1 MNTLRFFAQHAQE
14 ILQLTGQHLLLVA
27 ASTLAAALIGVPLG
41 VVSAHRPRLA
51 RWVLGFAGVVQ
62 TIPSLALF
70 GLLIPLPFLGGIGSR
85 TAMLALV
92 LYALLPIVRNTATG
106 IAGVDPAVREAA
118 LGLGLTAR
126 QMLWMVEL
134 PLARGIIFAGLR
146 VATVVNVGVATIAAA
161 VGAGGLGMYIFRG
174 VSMVDNRLIL
184 AGAIPAALL
193 ALLLDFLLGRIE
205 AVMKRERSSV
215 LLPVAVLCVLC
226 VFVVISV
233 LPHSSPA
240 TIVVG
245 GKNFTEQLILGEI
258 LAQQIESRTALHV
271 DRRLNLAGSLI
282 AHDALLAGDIDMY
295 VEYVG
300 TALQGVL
307 KLPLIADPTA
317 AAARVRTEYAAR
329 WHIEAGQSLGFENT
343 FAILVRGEDARHLH
357 LRTISDSVPYA
368 PQWSAGFGYEFME
381 REDGYAGLSRAYGL
395 RFARPPK
402 VLDLT
407 LTYRALAGKQVDLIA
422 GNSTDGLIPALDLVQ
437 LEDDRR
443 YFPPYQAVTL
453 VRGSTFAAHPELRA
467 VLDALAGSITAE
479 AMRKMNAEVDLD
491 HRDPKEVAAQFLVG
505 QASLPAAL
513 RHKE

>member
-1 MNTLRFFAQHAQE
+1 MNAREVLS
-14 ILQLTGQHLLLVA
+14 LTGQHLLLVA
-27 ASTLAAALIGVPLG
+27 ASTLAAAAIGLPLG
-41 VVSAHRPRLA
+41 IAAAHRPKFA

-70 GLLIPLPFLGGIGSR
+70 GFLIPLPFIGGIGSR
-85 TAMLALV
+85 TALVALV

-118 LGLGLTAR
+118 LGLGLTPR

-134 PLARGIIFAGLR
+134 PLARGVIFAGVR

-161 VGAGGLGMYIFRG
+161 IGAGGLGMYIFRG

-193 ALLLDFLLGRIE
+193 ALLLDFSLGRVE
-205 AVMKRERSSV
+205 HAMNRRGSHRGAVATIAVV
-215 LLPVAVLCVLC
+215 LVLCVAAG
-226 VFVVISV
+226 IAAW
-233 LPHSSPA
+233 PKSSQRA
-240 TIVVG
+240 LVVG

-258 LAQQIESRTALHV
+258 LAQQIESRTGLPV

-282 AHDALLAGDIDMY
+282 AHDALVAGEIDMY

-307 KLPLIADPTA
+307 KLPGISDPNA
-317 AAARVRTEYAAR
+317 AAERVRLEYASR
-329 WHIEAGQSLGFENT
+329 FHVEALPSLGFENT
-343 FAILVRGEDARHLH
+343 FAILVRGSDARRLH
-357 LRTISDSVPYA
+357 LRTISDAA
-368 PQWSAGFGYEFME
+368 PVSSTWHAGFGYEFME
-381 REDGYAGLSRAYGL
+381 RQDGYPGLSRVYGL
-395 RFARPPK
+395 HFADAPK

-407 LTYRALAGKQVDLIA
+407 LTYRALAGGQVDLIA

-453 VRGSTFAAHPELRA
+453 VRSAALEAHPEIRA
-467 VLDALAGSITAE
+467 ALEALSGTITAA
-479 AMRKMNAEVDLD
+479 AMQKMNAAVDLD
-491 HRDPKEVAAQFLVG
+491 HREPRDVAAEFIKTIN
-505 QASLPAAL
+505 
-513 RHKE
+513 RR

>member
-1 MNTLRFFAQHAQE
+1 MKTLHFFAEHRQE
-14 ILQLTGQHLLLVA
+14 MLGLTGEHLLLVA
-27 ASTLAAALIGVPLG
+27 IYTLIGAIAGIPLG
-41 VVSAHRPRLA
+41 VIAAHRPRFGK
-51 RWVLGFAGVVQ
+51 WILGFANVVQ

-70 GLLIPLPFLGGIGSR
+70 GFLIPLPFIGGVGSR
-85 TAMLALV
+85 TALVALV

-106 IAGVDPAVREAA
+106 ITGVDPVMREAA
-118 LGLGLTAR
+118 LGLGLTPR

-193 ALLLDFLLGRIE
+193 ALVLDFTLGQIE
-205 AVMKRERSSV
+205 SSLKNQRRSSFP
-215 LLPVAVLCVLC
+215 LLVFFGVLCAS
-226 VFVVISV
+226 VVIMLFPRSHV
-233 LPHSSPA
+233 S

-258 LAQQIESRTALHV
+258 LAQQIESHTALHV
-271 DRRLNLAGSLI
+271 ERRLNLAGSLI
-282 AHDALLAGDIDMY
+282 AHQALIAGEIDMY

-307 KLPLIADPTA
+307 KLPLITDPDA
-317 AAARVRTEYAAR
+317 AAARVRSEYASR
-329 WHIEAGQSLGFENT
+329 WGIEAGQSLGFENT
-343 FAILVRGEDARHLH
+343 FAVLVRGEDARRLH
-357 LRTISDSVPYA
+357 LGTITDAVSYTPK
-368 PQWSAGFGYEFME
+368 WTAGFGYEFME
-381 REDGYAGLSRAYGL
+381 REDGFPGLSRVYGL
-395 RFARPPK
+395 RFAAPPK

-422 GNSTDGLIPALDLVQ
+422 GNSTDGLIPALNLTQ
-437 LEDDRR
+437 LADDRH

-453 VRGSTFAAHPELRA
+453 VRGSTLAAHPEVRA
-467 VLDALAGSITAE
+467 ALDALADKIAADE
-479 AMRKMNAEVDLD
+479 MRRMNAAVDLD
-491 HRDPKEVAAQFLVG
+491 HREPRDVAAQFLR
-505 QASLPAAL
+505 ASM
-513 RHKE
+513 RY

>member
-1 MNTLRFFAQHAQE
+1 MNTLRFFAEHAQE

-27 ASTLAAALIGVPLG
+27 ASTLVAALIGIPLG
-41 VVSAHRPRLA
+41 VASAHRPRLA
-51 RWVLGFAGVVQ
+51 RWVLGFAGIVQ

-70 GLLIPLPFLGGIGSR
+70 GFLIPLPFLGGIGSR
-85 TAMLALV
+85 TALLALI
-92 LYALLPIVRNTATG
+92 LYALLPIVRNTSTG

-205 AVMKRERSSV
+205 AVMKRERSSF
-215 LLPVAVLCVLC
+215 LLPLVVLGVLGVSVAI
-226 VFVVISV
+226 FAFPRS
-233 LPHSSPA
+233 SSP

-245 GKNFTEQLILGEI
+245 GKNFTEQIILGEI

-317 AAARVRTEYAAR
+317 AAARVRAEYASR
-329 WHIEAGQSLGFENT
+329 WGIEAGPSLGFENT
-343 FAILVRGEDARHLH
+343 FAILVRGEDARRLH
-357 LRTISDSVPYA
+357 LRTISDAAPYA
-368 PQWSAGFGYEFME
+368 PRWSAGFGYEFME
-381 REDGYAGLSRAYGL
+381 REDGYAGLSRVYGL
-395 RFARPPK
+395 RFAWPPK

-407 LTYRALAGKQVDLIA
+407 LTYRALASRQVDLIA

-453 VRGSTFAAHPELRA
+453 VRGVALRAHPELRA
-467 VLDALAGSITAE
+467 ALDALAGSIAAE
-479 AMRKMNAEVDLD
+479 AMRKMNAAVDLD
-491 HRDPKEVAAQFLVG
+491 HRDPKEVAAQFVRGLQRNV
-505 QASLPAAL
+505 P
-513 RHKE
+513 RP

>member
-1 MNTLRFFAQHAQE
+1 MNTLRFFAEHRQE

-27 ASTLAAALIGVPLG
+27 ASTLAAALVGIPLG
-41 VVSAHRPRLA
+41 VASAHRPRLA

-70 GLLIPLPFLGGIGSR
+70 GFLIPLPMLGGIGSR
-85 TAMLALV
+85 TALLALV
-92 LYALLPIVRNTATG
+92 LYALLPIVRNTSTG

-118 LGLGLTAR
+118 LGLGLTPR

-134 PLARGIIFAGLR
+134 PLARGVIFAGLR

-193 ALLLDFLLGRIE
+193 ALLLDFLLGRVE
-205 AVMKRERSSV
+205 AVMKRERGST
-215 LLPVAVLCVLC
+215 LLPVAVLCVLS
-226 VFVVISV
+226 VSVAIFTFPVSSKTAIVI
-233 LPHSSPA
+233 
-240 TIVVG
+240 G
-245 GKNFTEQLILGEI
+245 GKNFTEQLVLGEI
-258 LAQQIESRTALHV
+258 LAQQIESRTTLPV

-282 AHDALLAGDIDMY
+282 AHQALLAGEIDMY

-307 KLPLIADPTA
+307 KLPLISDPTA

-329 WHIEAGQSLGFENT
+329 WGIEAGQSLGFENT
-343 FAILVRGEDARHLH
+343 FAILVRGEDARRLH
-357 LRTISDSVPYA
+357 LRTISDAVPYS
-368 PQWSAGFGYEFME
+368 PQWAAGFGYEFME
-381 REDGYAGLSRAYGL
+381 RDDGYPGLSRAYGL
-395 RFARPPK
+395 RFAGPPK

-437 LEDDRR
+437 LEDSRR

-453 VRGSTFAAHPELRA
+453 VRGSTLSEHPELRA
-467 VLDALAGSITAE
+467 ALAALAGTITGE
-479 AMRKMNAEVDLD
+479 AMRGMNAAVDLD
-491 HRDPKEVAAQFLVG
+491 HRDPKEVAAQFVRG
-505 QASLPAAL
+505 L
-513 RHKE
+513 RR

>member
-1 MNTLRFFAQHAQE
+1 MNTLRFFAEHRQE

-27 ASTLAAALIGVPLG
+27 ASTLAAALVGIPLG
-41 VVSAHRPRLA
+41 VAAAHRPRLA

-70 GLLIPLPFLGGIGSR
+70 GFLIPLPFLGGIGSR

-92 LYALLPIVRNTATG
+92 LYALLPIIRNTSTG

-134 PLARGIIFAGLR
+134 PLARGVIFAGLR

-193 ALLLDFLLGRIE
+193 ALLLDFLLGRVE
-205 AVMKRERSSV
+205 AVMKRERSN
-215 LLPVAVLCVLC
+215 LLPALFVLGVLGVSVAIFAFPLA
-226 VFVVISV
+226 
-233 LPHSSPA
+233 SSKS

-258 LAQQIESRTALHV
+258 LAQQIETRTALPV
-271 DRRLNLAGSLI
+271 ERRLNLAGSLI
-282 AHDALLAGDIDMY
+282 AHQALLAGDIDLY

-307 KLPLIADPTA
+307 KLPLISDPAA
-317 AAARVRTEYAAR
+317 AAARVRSEYAAR
-329 WHIEAGQSLGFENT
+329 WGIEAGPSLGFENT
-343 FAILVRGEDARHLH
+343 FAILVRGEDARRLH
-357 LRTISDSVPYA
+357 LRTISGAAPYT
-368 PQWSAGFGYEFME
+368 PRWSAGFGYEFME
-381 REDGYAGLSRAYGL
+381 RDDGYPGLSRTYGL
-395 RFARPPK
+395 RFAAPPK

-437 LEDDRR
+437 LEDDRH
-443 YFPPYQAVTL
+443 YFPPYQAVAL
-453 VRGSTFAAHPELRA
+453 VRGAVLAAHPEVRA
-467 VLDALAGSITAE
+467 ALDALAGSITAE
-479 AMRKMNAEVDLD
+479 DMRKMNAAVDLD
-491 HRDPKEVAAQFLVG
+491 HRDPKEVAAQFVRG
-505 QASLPAAL
+505 L
-513 RHKE
+513 RR

>member
-1 MNTLRFFAQHAQE
+1 MNTLRFFAGHLRE

-27 ASTLAAALIGVPLG
+27 ASTLAAALIGIPLG
-41 VVSAHRPRLA
+41 VASAHRPRLA

-70 GLLIPLPFLGGIGSR
+70 GLLIPLPMLGGIGSR
-85 TAMLALV
+85 TALLALV
-92 LYALLPIVRNTATG
+92 LYALLPIVRNTSTG

-134 PLARGIIFAGLR
+134 PLARGVIFAGLR

-193 ALLLDFLLGRIE
+193 ALLLDFLLGRVE
-205 AVMKRERSSV
+205 AVMKRERSDILMPLLVPGV
-215 LLPVAVLCVLC
+215 LGVALTAGAILAFPV
-226 VFVVISV
+226 
-233 LPHSSPA
+233 SSKT

-245 GKNFTEQLILGEI
+245 GKNFTEQLVLGEI
-258 LAQQIESRTALHV
+258 LAQQIESRTTLQV

-282 AHDALLAGDIDMY
+282 AHQALLAGEIDMY

-307 KLPLIADPTA
+307 KLPLISDPTA
-317 AAARVRTEYAAR
+317 AAARVRREYSAR
-329 WHIEAGQSLGFENT
+329 WGIEAGQPLGFENT
-343 FAILVRGEDARHLH
+343 FAILVRGEDARRLH
-357 LRTISDSVPYA
+357 LRTISDAVLYS
-368 PQWSAGFGYEFME
+368 PQWAAGFGYEFME
-381 REDGYAGLSRAYGL
+381 RDDGYPGLSRAYGL
-395 RFARPPK
+395 RFAGPPK
-402 VLDLT
+402 ILDLT

-443 YFPPYQAVTL
+443 YFPPYQAVIL
-453 VRGSTFAAHPELRA
+453 VRGSTFARHAELREA
-467 VLDALAGSITAE
+467 LQALAGTITEE
-479 AMRKMNAEVDLD
+479 AMRRMNAAVDLD
-491 HRDPKEVAAQFLVG
+491 HRDPKEVAARFVRG
-505 QASLPAAL
+505 L
-513 RHKE
+513 RR